1 MRDKLV
7 LKLDAAGKRVFE
19 FADSRNKFLS
29 DKVAKTL
36 TYGMIAGK
44 TDAELVSEI
53 WDDDSLSNEEVA
65 SLVYALPTAVEKLNS
80 IGGKLGLGKQ
90 VKTVKTID
98 LNGGDKA

>member
-7 LKLDAAGKRVFE
+7 LKLDVAGKQSFD
-19 FADSRNKFLS
+19 FAPARSKFLS

-44 TDAELVSEI
+44 TDAELVAEI
-53 WDDDSLSNEEVA
+53 WNDFSLSDEEVA

-90 VKTVKTID
+90 VKTAKTID
-98 LNGGDKA
+98 LDGGDLK

>member
-1 MRDKLV
+1 VRDKLV
-7 LKLDAAGKRVFE
+7 FAVVDGKRVF
-19 FADSRNKFLS
+19 ASNPARNKELS
-29 DKVAKTL
+29 NKVASTL

-44 TDAELVSEI
+44 TDAELVAEI
-53 WDDDSLSNEEVA
+53 WDDESLSNEEVA

-98 LNGGDKA
+98 LGGDEK